1 MKNIILTGLMGSGKS
16 SVGALIKEY
25 LPDFELIETDFLIV
39 QKEGMT
45 INKIFE
51 EKGEKYFRNTEKS
64 IVDALLK
71 KENQIISLGG
81 GSLENDFDFEAAKR
95 NSVLFYLKA
104 DVEILYERIKNK
116 KDRPLLKCENPK
128 QKLEDLL
135 DIREKNYMR
144 ADYIVEV
151 NTLTIKETAE
161 KIIGFYK
168 NETRNY

>member
-1 MKNIILTGLMGSGKS
+1 M
-16 SVGALIKEY
+16 
-25 LPDFELIETDFLIV
+25 LP
-39 QKEGMT
+39 
-45 INKIFE
+45 
-51 EKGEKYFRNTEKS
+51 
-64 IVDALLK
+64 
-71 KENQIISLGG
+71 
-81 GSLENDFDFEAAKR
+81 
-95 NSVLFYLKA
+95 
-104 DVEILYERIKNK
+104 ERIKNN

-128 QKLEDLL
+128 QKLKDLL